1 MFHSGKSNNWINK
14 LHETALRIVYQDD
27 TPSYTKLFM
36 KYNSA
41 TIHKKDYPTFELFK
55 AKNGLSPPLW
65 ARSLWKTHNIITW
78 KRNWIEEK

>member
-36 KYNSA
+36 KYNSEPY
-41 TIHKKDYPTFELFK
+41 TKK
-55 AKNGLSPPLW
+55 
-65 ARSLWKTHNIITW
+65 IIQLLNYLKLKMDCHHLCEQDLCG
-78 KRNWIEEK
+78 KRTTL